1 MIRPAYED
9 STASRLARASEELSI
24 LGHELTAATAELHRE
39 LSLQPKPT
47 GRGSGVEA
55 VASTLDSTS
64 DRLRMQ
70 ALAIAEIVYA
80 IAEDEIAA
88 SGDPRAERCAAALGR
103 VARVVEPIFEIAEEL
118 AGRLLASYRL
128 ARALNRRLESADLR
142 ALDVPIQELL
152 GEHEAIATGAGV
164 AMSPGLLRD
173 KRYWM
178 QWWLRDRG
186 GCTQLHLQLD
196 PDQPD
201 FYDYESSAWYVDP
214 AGELVPHLAPP
225 HFDAGGV
232 NDYMITATVPTMDAD
247 GMIGLGCAEMTL
259 SRLGALVS
267 PALQALGAP
276 ATLVTPDLLVAAT
289 TAPGLSPGH
298 PMAGPLAALSSEDL
312 DAAFTKIRPG
322 ITVTRSAALAWWLIV
337 DWTASADGSSAQF
350 LWAITGPAG

>member
-24 LGHELTAATAELHRE
+24 LGHELTAATTELHRE
-39 LSLQPKPT
+39 LSVQQRPE
-47 GRGSGVEA
+47 GRGSGVQA
-55 VASTLDSTS
+55 VASALDSTS

-103 VARVVEPIFEIAEEL
+103 VARAVEPIFEIAEEL

-128 ARALNRRLESADLR
+128 GRALDRRLESADLL
-142 ALDVPIQELL
+142 ALDAPIQELL

-164 AMSPGLLRD
+164 AISPGLLSD

-196 PDQPD
+196 PDRPG

-232 NDYMITATVPTMDAD
+232 NDYMITATVPTMGAD

-259 SRLGALVS
+259 NRLSALVS
-267 PALQALGAP
+267 PALRALGAP
-276 ATLVTPDLLVAAT
+276 ATLATPDLLVAAT
-289 TAPGLSPGH
+289 TAPGLSPGQ
-298 PMAGPLAALSSEDL
+298 PIAGPLASLSGEDL
-312 DAAFTKIRPG
+312 NGAFTEISPG

-337 DWTASADGSSAQF
+337 DWTASSDGSGGQLLSKMA
-350 LWAITGPAG
+350 A

>member
-1 MIRPAYED
+1 MIRPAHED

-24 LGHELTAATAELHRE
+24 LGHELTAATAQLHRE
-39 LSLQPKPT
+39 LSFQPSPD
-47 GRGSGVEA
+47 GRGNGVDA

-80 IAEDEIAA
+80 IAEDEMAG
-88 SGDPRAERCAAALGR
+88 SGDARAERCAAALGR
-103 VARVVEPIFEIAEEL
+103 VARAVEPIFEIAEEL

-142 ALDVPIQELL
+142 ALDAPIRELL
-152 GEHEAIATGAGV
+152 TEHEAIATGAGV
-164 AMSPGLLRD
+164 AMSPGLLSD

-196 PDQPD
+196 PGRPG

-259 SRLGALVS
+259 TRLAALVS

-298 PMAGPLAALSSEDL
+298 PVAGSLASLSGEDL
-312 DAAFTKIRPG
+312 HGAFTEISPG
-322 ITVTRSAALAWWLIV
+322 VTVTRSAALAWWLIV
-337 DWTASADGSSAQF
+337 DWTASADS
-350 LWAITGPAG
+350 

>member
-1 MIRPAYED
+1 MIRPAPED

-39 LSLQPKPT
+39 LRFHT
-47 GRGSGVEA
+47 GSGSGIEA
-55 VASTLDSTS
+55 VAATLDSTS
-64 DRLRMQ
+64 DRLRRQ

-80 IAEDEIAA
+80 IAEDDIAA

-103 VARVVEPIFEIAEEL
+103 VARAVEPIFEIAEEL

-128 ARALNRRLESADLR
+128 AGALNRPLESADLK

-152 GEHEAIATGAGV
+152 KEHEAIATGAGV
-164 AMSPGLLRD
+164 AISPGLLSD
-173 KRYWM
+173 KQYWM
-178 QWWLRDRG
+178 QWWVRNRG
-186 GCTQLHLQLD
+186 RCTQLHLQLD
-196 PDQPD
+196 PGKPD

-232 NDYMITATVPTMDAD
+232 NDYMITATVPTMGAD
-247 GMIGLGCAEMTL
+247 RMIGLGCAEMTL
-259 SRLGALVS
+259 SRLASLVS

-276 ATLVTPDLLVAAT
+276 ATLATPDLLVAAT

-298 PMAGPLAALSSEDL
+298 SITGPLAFISDEDL
-312 DAAFTKIRPG
+312 HGAFTEISPG

-337 DWTASADGSSAQF
+337 DWTPSTDSPSAKPDSISHWSSH
-350 LWAITGPAG
+350 LDR